1 MLRALERRFAKRAGR
16 MPAPAEIEAKEAGVG
31 GTMGEPKAHACHTWD
46 HSITLEKLR
55 NDICQFVDDRGW
67 HKFHTSR
74 NLLLALVGEVG
85 EVSEIFQWKGEVDN
99 DLTGF
104 SHEERTHLGEELS
117 DVLFYL
123 LRLADVCKIDLGVA
137 AGRKLLR
144 NQEKYP
150 VSKSSD
156 DLGEEAAATTTGQV
170 AEPAMAQPG
179 GWDREI
185 TLESLK
191 GSIRGFAEERGWH
204 KFQTP
209 RNLLLAL
216 VGEVGEVSEIFQWKG
231 EVDNDLTGFSQEE
244 RTHLGEELSDVL
256 FYLLRLADVCKIDLG
271 VAAGRKLLRNQEK
284 YPVAKCYGRS
294 TKYNKL

>member
-104 SHEERTHLGEELS
+104 SL
-117 DVLFYL
+117 
-123 LRLADVCKIDLGVA
+123 
-137 AGRKLLR
+137 
-144 NQEKYP
+144 
-150 VSKSSD
+150 
-156 DLGEEAAATTTGQV
+156 
-170 AEPAMAQPG
+170 
-179 GWDREI
+179 
-185 TLESLK
+185 
-191 GSIRGFAEERGWH
+191 
-204 KFQTP
+204 
-209 RNLLLAL
+209 
-216 VGEVGEVSEIFQWKG
+216 
-231 EVDNDLTGFSQEE
+231 EE